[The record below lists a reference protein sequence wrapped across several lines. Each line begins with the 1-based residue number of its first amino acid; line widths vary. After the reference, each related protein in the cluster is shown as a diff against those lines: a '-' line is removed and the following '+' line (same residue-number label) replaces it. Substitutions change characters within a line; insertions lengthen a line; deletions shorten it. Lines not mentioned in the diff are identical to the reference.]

1 MIGETVRSEQ
11 AITGSAHFLGRKII
25 STGEIGGDA
34 YLAGMDLSVDGK
46 IAGDATLAG
55 YNVQVDDVDG
65 DLRMSGANLVVSGT
79 VSGYALIAG
88 DDVRIESVIKG
99 DVSLTAREVEFADGA
114 RIEGSLTIYE
124 EQAGK
129 VQVPSGVISP
139 GQVER
144 RDISEWSESATE
156 LKVWDW
162 PRALRRFLT
171 GVMAITIIAAVIA
184 ALVPNKLA
192 ELRRSILEQ
201 PFRNLLFGFLVMS
214 AVIGSTIVLMMTVVG
229 LLLAPATVF
238 VALTAGFAGYVVG
251 SYAIGVGLLLA
262 IGQHEPDSFVPR
274 ALAAGTGAFVVA
286 IIALIPFLGWLFVL
300 ALSLAGLGSI
310 ALWLFKPEFFVTA

>member
-1 MIGETVRSEQ
+1 MLRNLLLAVVLLFATAPLAAEENKGYFEFNKDRFLAGTTTVQDSTGVDDLFMIGETVRSEQ
-11 AITGSAHFLGRKII
+11 AITGSAHLLGRKII

-156 LKVWDW
+156 LEVWDW

-192 ELRRSILEQ
+192 ELQFSLYHFGVLLCNVSFVVTSKRKCFSNECDLVQCNRTTYFTINRPLRERSI
-201 PFRNLLFGFLVMS
+201 
-214 AVIGSTIVLMMTVVG
+214 
-229 LLLAPATVF
+229 
-238 VALTAGFAGYVVG
+238 
-251 SYAIGVGLLLA
+251 
-262 IGQHEPDSFVPR
+262 
-274 ALAAGTGAFVVA
+274 
-286 IIALIPFLGWLFVL
+286 
-300 ALSLAGLGSI
+300 
-310 ALWLFKPEFFVTA
+310 